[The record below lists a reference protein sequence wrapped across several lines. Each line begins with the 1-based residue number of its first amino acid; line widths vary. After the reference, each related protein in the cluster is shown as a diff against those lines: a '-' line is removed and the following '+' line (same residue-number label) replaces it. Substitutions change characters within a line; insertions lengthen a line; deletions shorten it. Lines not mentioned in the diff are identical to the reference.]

1 MKLKVRINQNN
12 IIILTT
18 TLLITLLYAAGSFL
32 YTGFFSWQVFFNLFI
47 DNAYLIIVA
56 TGLAFVIIAGGI
68 DLSVASVVALVSV
81 LSASLLQ
88 EGMNAY
94 LVMALSLLLGTF
106 FGAGQGYIIHRFQL
120 HPWIV
125 TLAGMFLAR
134 GISYLIS
141 TESLVI
147 NDATYKAISRF
158 KIPVFGDNT
167 ISVSVVIALA
177 MVVIAVYMSKYT
189 EFGRGV
195 YAIGGNEKST
205 VLMGL
210 PVARITVLVYT
221 FSGFCSAL
229 GGIVFTFY
237 MLSGYTLHLMGMEMD
252 AIAACVIGGILLTGG
267 FGYLIGP
274 MLGVLCSGI
283 IQTIVMY
290 QGTLSSWWTKI
301 AVGFLLFLFILL
313 QRLILLRRE
322 RRKTITR
329 TSPGPGADAKQSA
342 GSSVESPGGAAH

>member
-1 MKLKVRINQNN
+1 MKLNLRINQNN
-12 IIILTT
+12 IIILS
-18 TLLITLLYAAGSFL
+18 TLLLIILLYGAGSVL
-32 YTGFFSWQVFFNLFI
+32 YTGFFTWQVFFNLFI

-56 TGLAFVIIAGGI
+56 TGLAFVIITGGI
-68 DLSVASVVALVSV
+68 DLSVASVVAFVSV
-81 LSASLLQ
+81 VSAALLQ

-94 LVMALSLLLGTF
+94 AVMAICLLIGIM
-106 FGAGQGYIIHRFQL
+106 FGAAQGYLIQRFDL

-134 GISYLIS
+134 GASYFITTQS
-141 TESLVI
+141 IVI
-147 NDATYKAISRF
+147 ENATYTAISKF
-158 KIPVFGDNT
+158 KINLVGSNF

-177 MVVIAVYMSKYT
+177 VVAIAIYVAKYT
-189 EFGRGV
+189 EFGRAV
-195 YAIGGNEKST
+195 FAIGGSERSA

-210 PVARITVLVYT
+210 PVPRITVLVYT
-221 FSGFCSAL
+221 ISGFCSAL

-237 MLSGYTLHLMGMEMD
+237 MLSGYNLHLMGMEMD

-267 FGYLIGP
+267 FGYLVGP
-274 MLGVLCSGI
+274 LLGVICSGI

-313 QRLILLRRE
+313 QRVIVIRRQ
-322 RRKTITR
+322 RRRII
-329 TSPGPGADAKQSA
+329 SHAA
-342 GSSVESPGGAAH
+342 GKPAPNGGDRRAPASV